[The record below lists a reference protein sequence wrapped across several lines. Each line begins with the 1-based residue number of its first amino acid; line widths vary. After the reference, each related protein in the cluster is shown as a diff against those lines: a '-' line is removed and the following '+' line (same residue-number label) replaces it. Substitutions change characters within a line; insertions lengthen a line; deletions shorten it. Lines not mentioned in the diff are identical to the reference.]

1 MPAEAV
7 NTCSCGSV
15 KPRSA
20 VSSGPSTELM
30 EAMRP
35 TLPRLYDARRGP
47 RVGMQALF
55 KAAPEPGALELRE
68 VPRPVPA
75 PDEVVVDVAGASICG
90 SDLHIALWH
99 PMARWTRPPV
109 IMGHEFAGVVAEVGS

>member
-7 NTCSCGSV
+7 KTCSCGSV

-30 EAMRP
+30 DAMRP
-35 TLPRLYDARRGP
+35 TLPRHYDGRRGLA
-47 RVGMQALF
+47 RMKALF
-55 KAAPEPGALELRE
+55 KAAPRPGALELRE

-109 IMGHEFAGVVAEVGS
+109 IMGHEFAGV